1 MSSQVF
7 PPDDAGGATIHD
19 EMGPLIN
26 KGNVVKRCL
35 GKEGGEGEEEDEQ
48 DAEKRK
54 RMLFQM
60 RNEK

>member
-35 GKEGGEGEEEDEQ
+35 GKEGGEGEEEDE
-48 DAEKRK
+48 DEAETGKGI
-54 RMLFQM
+54 LS
-60 RNEK
+60 E